1 MHNKVVFRAARAL
14 ERAGRATLRFNFRGV
29 GSSEGRHDAGRG
41 EVEDFRAALSQAAS
55 RGGLPI
61 AAVGFSFGAAVALRA
76 ISEDPRVDAYIGIG
90 LPVASESGRHLP
102 RPRVP
107 ALFVVGERD
116 SFGPPSRLRAFV
128 GDSGEIVEVPEADHF
143 FEGKLEAVEEAVGRF
158 LAALPSAV
166 ARQ

>member
-1 MHNKVVFRAARAL
+1 MHSKVVFRAARAL

-29 GSSEGRHDAGRG
+29 GASEGKYGGG
-41 EVEDFRAALSQAAS
+41 EGEIEDFRAALGEAAF

-61 AAVGFSFGAAVALRA
+61 AAGGFSFGAAVALKA
-76 ISEDPRVDAYIGIG
+76 VSEDPRVDVYIGIG
-90 LPVASESGRHLP
+90 LPVASEAGRHLP

-143 FEGKLEAVEEAVGRF
+143 FDGKLEAVEEAVGRF
-158 LAALPSAV
+158 LAALPSPV
-166 ARQ
+166 ARR